1 MGEFDYI
8 FLTGMSLEALNF
20 IFYGNYSIELTGGDM
35 IALMVKIILLL
46 FTFVRRLLDVSI
58 MNRSPNN
65 GRKPEI
71 MGKIC

>member
-20 IFYGNYSIELTGGDM
+20 IFYGNYCIELIGGDM

-58 MNRSPNN
+58 MNRSRSN